1 MKAVNLFLCLFFFFQ
16 MKDWLLTVNWSSS
29 CFLSGMTK
37 PCSVEVLENVWLHIR
52 DLPFM
57 SKEARNVILSRLVDL
72 ILKAVPF
79 EKKKAAKFCRL
90 SFS

>member
-1 MKAVNLFLCLFFFFQ
+1 

-72 ILKAVPF
+72 IFKAVPF
-79 EKKKAAKFCRL
+79 GKKKQQSSVGCHFL
-90 SFS
+90 SFI

>member
-1 MKAVNLFLCLFFFFQ
+1 ME
-16 MKDWLLTVNWSSS
+16 DWLLTVNWSSS

-72 ILKAVPF
+72 IFKAVPF